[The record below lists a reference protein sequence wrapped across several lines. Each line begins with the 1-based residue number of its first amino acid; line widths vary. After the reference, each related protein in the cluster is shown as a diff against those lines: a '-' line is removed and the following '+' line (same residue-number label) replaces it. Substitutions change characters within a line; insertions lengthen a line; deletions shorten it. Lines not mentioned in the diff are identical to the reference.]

1 MTMKNRITTA
11 VALVLTVISLNL
23 NAQNALPF
31 TRIDRNPRMS
41 AFAGAGMASTG
52 NGWYSAFGNA
62 AQLGFGQ
69 SMVDAGAGLQL
80 WEMSNEVDK
89 TTNIQAG
96 AAFCKNHFG
105 IALGGAY
112 QMGVMQGTFT
122 PSDRLLSIGLAYN
135 VADVISIGVNARYA
149 AQALTQDRTLSGFS
163 ADVTL
168 LGRISPRFTVAAGVG
183 NIGNRVMG
191 STQYHS
197 QPAFAHAGLS
207 WMALNSSA
215 HHIEL
220 LLDAEYNF
228 DGSFAVAIGSEYT
241 YNHLFYV
248 RTGYRL
254 ASEKALI
261 PSHLGVGLGVKYEF
275 LRVEASYLAASPVL
289 GNTLN
294 LGVGVSF

>member
-1 MTMKNRITTA
+1 
-11 VALVLTVISLNL
+11 
-23 NAQNALPF
+23 
-31 TRIDRNPRMS
+31 
-41 AFAGAGMASTG
+41 MASTS
-52 NGWYSAFGNA
+52 NGWYAAFGNA
-62 AQLGFGQ
+62 AQLGFSQ
-69 SMVDAGAGLQL
+69 NMVDGGAGLQL

-135 VADVISIGVNARYA
+135 VADVIGIGVNARYA
-149 AQALTQDRTLSGFS
+149 AQALTQDHTLSGFS
-163 ADVTL
+163 VDVTL
-168 LGRISPRFTVAAGVG
+168 IGRIGPRFTVAAGVG
-183 NIGNRVMG
+183 NLGNRVMG
-191 STQYHS
+191 STQYYS

-207 WMALNSSA
+207 WLAMDSSA
-215 HHIEL
+215 HRIEL
-220 LLDAEYNF
+220 LLDGEYNF
-228 DGSFAVAIGSEYT
+228 DGTLAVAIGSEYT
-241 YNHLFYV
+241 YNHLLYV

-261 PSHLGVGLGVKYEF
+261 PSHLGVGLGVKYQF